1 MTSEAITAPFLAD
14 AGLKRVLDA
23 IEGGGDAARVVGG
36 AVRNS
41 LMGVAVTDL
50 DIATTARP
58 EAVSERARA
67 AGLKVVPTGIDHG
80 TVTVVVEGRPFEVTT
95 LRADVETDGRRAVVA
110 FTDDWEE
117 DARRRDFTM
126 NAIYVDRHGH
136 LYDPVAGVVDARA
149 RRVRFIG
156 EPEARIREDYLRILR
171 FYRFHAQYGHGP
183 LDAAGAAAAQR
194 LAAGMAQLSRERVGA
209 ELGKIL
215 LAPGRRAAVAAMAAA
230 GVLEQ
235 AIRRAA
241 LPERYAAVE
250 HLAAAVGLA
259 PDLERALAA
268 LCDDV
273 EGVGEDLRL
282 ANRQRRRLAAIAG
295 RAATL
300 AEGLDEAAV
309 RLAVYRD
316 GNDVA
321 EAALVLATALAGAAV
336 VDPALLDLAGH
347 WSAPRLPFRAAD
359 LMAEGLKAGPELGA
373 ELRRRERAWIAA
385 GYPPGR

>member
-136 LYDPVAGVVDARA
+136 LYDPVAGVGDARA

-282 ANRQRRRLAAIAG
+282 ADRKS
-295 RAATL
+295 
-300 AEGLDEAAV
+300 
-309 RLAVYRD
+309 
-316 GNDVA
+316 
-321 EAALVLATALAGAAV
+321 V
-336 VDPALLDLAGH
+336 V
-347 WSAPRLPFRAAD
+347 
-359 LMAEGLKAGPELGA
+359 
-373 ELRRRERAWIAA
+373 
-385 GYPPGR
+385 

>member
-1 MTSEAITAPFLAD
+1 MTAEAIVAPFLAD
-14 AGLKRVLDA
+14 AGLRRVLDA

-136 LYDPVAGVVDARA
+136 LYDPVAGVGDARA

-171 FYRFHAQYGHGP
+171 FYRFHAQYGH
-183 LDAAGAAAAQR
+183 
-194 LAAGMAQLSRERVGA
+194 
-209 ELGKIL
+209 
-215 LAPGRRAAVAAMAAA
+215 
-230 GVLEQ
+230 
-235 AIRRAA
+235 
-241 LPERYAAVE
+241 
-250 HLAAAVGLA
+250 
-259 PDLERALAA
+259 
-268 LCDDV
+268 
-273 EGVGEDLRL
+273 
-282 ANRQRRRLAAIAG
+282 
-295 RAATL
+295 
-300 AEGLDEAAV
+300 
-309 RLAVYRD
+309 
-316 GNDVA
+316 
-321 EAALVLATALAGAAV
+321 
-336 VDPALLDLAGH
+336 
-347 WSAPRLPFRAAD
+347 
-359 LMAEGLKAGPELGA
+359 
-373 ELRRRERAWIAA
+373 
-385 GYPPGR
+385 